1 MATEKLT
8 TWLKNKT
15 WTNPQIK
22 NNKNSIELQLI
33 RPQTGHKNA
42 ERVFKFL
49 NHLWRKLWI
58 FMDLS
63 KLINQEI

>member
-49 NHLWRKLWI
+49 NHLWRKL
-58 FMDLS
+58 
-63 KLINQEI
+63 